1 MYKQTLYGFRSPL
14 VAGIFETFLFLLYT
28 SFIET
33 AAGTELS
40 SFLYYLT
47 ITLVFALVSVYI
59 FIGAAVKYEYALL
72 DSELIL
78 RKFVMGKIRRIYSVS
93 LVRSSCVYCNK
104 GIRFITTSASETK
117 HLYHI
122 GFIPFAK
129 KCAIV
134 FTDRDGIK
142 RKLIF
147 KPDKELDELIYR
159 VKTAEW

>member
-1 MYKQTLYGFRSPL
+1 MYKQTLYGFRSHI

-33 AAGTELS
+33 AIGTELS
-40 SFLYYLT
+40 SFLYYLV
-47 ITLVFALVSVYI
+47 ITLVFVLVSVYI

-72 DSELIL
+72 DTELIL
-78 RKFVMGKIRRIYSVS
+78 RKYVLGKVRRIYSVT
-93 LVRSSCVYCNK
+93 LVRTNCIYCNK
-104 GIRFITTSASETK
+104 GIRFVTTPASETK
-117 HLYHI
+117 LLYQV
-122 GFIPFAK
+122 GFLPFAR

-147 KPDKELDELIYR
+147 KPDSQLDELIYR
-159 VKTAEW
+159 VKTAQW